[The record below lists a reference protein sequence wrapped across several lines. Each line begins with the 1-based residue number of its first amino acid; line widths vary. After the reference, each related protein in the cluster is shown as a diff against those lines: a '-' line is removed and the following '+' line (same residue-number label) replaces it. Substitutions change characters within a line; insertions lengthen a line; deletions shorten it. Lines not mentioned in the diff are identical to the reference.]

1 MIVRSTAALPPY
13 PEKITERL
21 DHWAKVAPE
30 RTFIAQRGSDGSWRQ
45 LTYGEAR
52 DRARSIGQA
61 LIDRGLSVDR
71 GVAILSGNDIEHAL
85 LALAAL
91 YVGVPYAPIS
101 PPYALVSSDFGK
113 LRHVLGLLTPGL
125 VFAASGAKFRRALD
139 AVVPRR
145 GRDRRLQGS
154 S

>member
-1 MIVRSTAALPPY
+1 MATPVRDVSLGRIEATFDQRGDGTMIVRSTAALPPH

-91 YVGVPYAPIS
+91 
-101 PPYALVSSDFGK
+101 
-113 LRHVLGLLTPGL
+113 
-125 VFAASGAKFRRALD
+125 
-139 AVVPRR
+139 
-145 GRDRRLQGS
+145 
-154 S
+154 